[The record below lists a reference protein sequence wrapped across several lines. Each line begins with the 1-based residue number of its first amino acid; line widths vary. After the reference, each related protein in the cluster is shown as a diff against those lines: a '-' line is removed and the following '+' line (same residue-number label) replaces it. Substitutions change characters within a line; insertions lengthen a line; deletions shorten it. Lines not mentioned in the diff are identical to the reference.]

1 MVNKTDYNTKVIKIE
16 KKVAD
21 HNHDKYITTP
31 EFNKLTAEVF
41 DARLA
46 QTNLVTKRDFKG
58 KLKIQNQKNNSN
70 KTKHLLVENEFKK
83 LQTFDSIY
91 FRDKSHFEKD
101 GTQNY
106 LVFQS
111 MYRYFERVSDVG
123 SVILHLF
130 LDI

>member
-1 MVNKTDYNTKVIKIE
+1 MVNKTDYNTKVSKIE

-46 QTNLVTKRDFKG
+46 QTNLVIKKDFEG

-70 KTKHLLVENEFKK
+70 KAKHLLVENEFKK

-111 MYRYFERVSDVG
+111 MYRYFKRVSDVG
-123 SVILHLF
+123 SVILYLF